1 MGTVINLAAV
11 RAARQAADDPT
22 CDDLA
27 DLAPHQLTA
36 HMRGHARRAPP
47 PASPLTAAPKPA
59 RASASPPP
67 LHWQES
73 QRGNLWTLD
82 ARSGSVIVWS
92 GPPSPW
98 VGSYCDGS
106 QVIFENRR
114 GWAGRVTLPWG
125 KAWFEDMPGVP
136 SAAAAD

>member
-73 QRGNLWTLD
+73 QRGNWWTQDTRGLHL
-82 ARSGSVIVWS
+82 VL
-92 GPPSPW
+92 
-98 VGSYCDGS
+98 Y
-106 QVIFENRR
+106 ETRR
-114 GWAGRVTLPWG
+114 GWSARATLNDQSWYVNDVPADVDSAEEAR
-125 KAWFEDMPGVP
+125 AWAEEWLGMRCVP
-136 SAAAAD
+136 SAAAT